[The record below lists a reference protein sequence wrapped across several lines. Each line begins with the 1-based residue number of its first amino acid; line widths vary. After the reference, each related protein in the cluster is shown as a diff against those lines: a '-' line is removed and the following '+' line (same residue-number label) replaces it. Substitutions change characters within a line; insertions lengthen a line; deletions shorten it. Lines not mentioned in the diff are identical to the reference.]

1 MMFRTLLAALLV
13 SLCLTAAAD
22 FVVVSKAYELSL
34 ADVRLPTTPSGSVT
48 FKECK
53 SCDYHTVRVTA
64 ETRYEVDAQALT
76 LQEFRKSIAQLTDP
90 ADVPVTVL
98 HHLESGTVK
107 AIRVWP

>member
-1 MMFRTLLAALLV
+1 MMLRTLLVALLV
-13 SLCLTAAAD
+13 SLCLPAAAD

-34 ADVRLPTTPSGSVT
+34 ADVRLPATPSGTVT

-53 SCDYHTVRVTA
+53 DCDYQTIRVTP
-64 ETRYEVDAQALT
+64 ETRYEVDAQPLT
-76 LQEFRKSIAQLTDP
+76 LQEFRKSIAQLTNP